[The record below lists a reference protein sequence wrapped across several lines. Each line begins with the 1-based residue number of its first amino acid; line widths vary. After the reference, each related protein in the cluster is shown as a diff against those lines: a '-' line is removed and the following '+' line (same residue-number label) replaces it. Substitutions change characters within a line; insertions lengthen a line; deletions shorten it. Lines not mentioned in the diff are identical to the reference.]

1 MMHPRLQQHFGPQ
14 WRPNPCN
21 HRFEGWNE
29 ALSHALDGL
38 ERQTTGQK
46 CSTHRALSRCVVRF
60 KLRSKKDDAQD
71 CPSRPGRFRISTQ
84 FVCHRAR
91 VAATHEEKPR
101 PATNPAQWLPLSKAV
116 PARRF
121 FRGGTRKTPDFPLI
135 STLRRKIFA
144 AALNGAALVV
154 TGGKG
159 GGGRG

>member
-1 MMHPRLQQHFGPQ
+1 MFLVCCCCFRDVITNGDHIYYVIYGTVSGYIYSESIYPSMMMHPRLQQHFGPQ

-60 KLRSKKDDAQD
+60 KLPSKKVDPQD
-71 CPSRPGRFRISTQ
+71 SPSRPGRFRISSQ

-91 VAATHEEKPR
+91 VAATHE
-101 PATNPAQWLPLSKAV
+101 AKA
-116 PARRF
+116 ARRF
-121 FRGGTRKTPDFPLI
+121 
-135 STLRRKIFA
+135 
-144 AALNGAALVV
+144 
-154 TGGKG
+154 
-159 GGGRG
+159 